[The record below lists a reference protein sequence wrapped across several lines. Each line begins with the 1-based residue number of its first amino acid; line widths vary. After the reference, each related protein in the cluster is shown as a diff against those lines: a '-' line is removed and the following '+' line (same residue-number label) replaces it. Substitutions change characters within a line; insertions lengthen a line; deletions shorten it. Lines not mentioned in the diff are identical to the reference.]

1 MGRNP
6 DPRVMMVELSILF
19 VVSFVSST
27 FGTLIGGSSL
37 ITIPTLMLLGLPSH
51 TAIGTDRLGTTGM
64 SIAGWYQFHRKGLI
78 AYRIGIVVGV
88 AALCGSF
95 IGASLALRVKETTL
109 RTIIALI
116 TLVILPLLIFSPRK
130 GIEKTKQTLGR
141 ADYLIGGIL
150 SFLIGIY
157 GGFYGAMAGTL
168 LCYVLI
174 VWFGQ
179 TFLEGAATFKIGSLF
194 LTSMAA
200 AVYASKGA
208 IHYPMAIA
216 LFSGSCVGSS
226 IGAHYSDRIGN
237 VWIKRLFILL
247 VVIMIVK
254 LLVQR

>member
-1 MGRNP
+1 MIS
-6 DPRVMMVELSILF
+6 LSIIFIAAL
-19 VVSFVSST
+19 VSSV

-37 ITIPTLMLLGLPSH
+37 ITIPTLMLLGLPPH
-51 TAIGTDRLGTTGM
+51 TAIGTDRLGITGI
-64 SIAGWYQFHRKGLI
+64 SIAGWYQFHKKGMI
-78 AYRIGIVVGV
+78 DYRVGFAVGI

-95 IGASLALRVKETTL
+95 IGANLALQVKGATL
-109 RTIIALI
+109 KVIIAMI
-116 TLVILPLLIFSPRK
+116 TVAVLPLLIFSPRK
-130 GIEKTKQTLGR
+130 GIEKTKHTLKR
-141 ADYLIGGIL
+141 LDYVMGGL
-150 SFLIGIY
+150 MSFFIGIY
-157 GGFYGAMAGTL
+157 GGFYGPMAGTF

-216 LFSGSCVGSS
+216 MFSGSCIGSY

-237 VWIKRLFILL
+237 VWIKRLFIVLIL
-247 VVIMIVK
+247 VMIIK
-254 LLVQR
+254 LLTRR